1 MRVNGY
7 GLRDH
12 MRLLAPLFGL
22 LTAVWALR
30 MVIAA
35 AGAPLWL
42 VKIVSVTGATA
53 ASVLLAVLL
62 IHVKRFGGYANVVL
76 SSFLLNAWAEILI
89 IAAIL
94 FSVLTGTENVYTSV
108 EFSIPGD
115 DPLHLKHMMGHLT
128 FGIGMASLF
137 GAGVGCLLL
146 WLLRTLVPVR
156 RPGAG
161 VGSRA
166 TG

>member
-1 MRVNGY
+1 MRINGY

-12 MRLLAPLFGL
+12 IRLLAPLFGL

-30 MVIAA
+30 MVLAT

-42 VKIVSVTGATA
+42 VEIVSVTGATA

-62 IHVKRFGGYANVVL
+62 MYVKRFGGYANVVL
-76 SSFLLNAWAEILI
+76 ASFLLNTWAEILI

-94 FSVLTGTENVYTSV
+94 FSVWTGTENVYTAP

-115 DPLHLKHMMGHLT
+115 DTLHLKHIYGHLT

-146 WLLRTLVPVR
+146 WLLRTLVPAK
-156 RPGAG
+156 RPGTG

-166 TG
+166 RG